1 MSIPNGSR
9 AVLIAIGVA
18 LATSAPVAPA
28 CAGELV
34 DLIDTLDPPTMPGA
48 PASVAYGKI
57 PFAECFTDWMT
68 FDPTDLGAVE
78 VLSRPE
84 EHDLEKGTMSA
95 MMLLLA
101 TNSGRKTLL
110 TIDCG
115 SGVATVT
122 AQPN

>member
-1 MSIPNGSR
+1 MMSQLARSALISIGL
-9 AVLIAIGVA
+9 AV
-18 LATSAPVAPA
+18 TSLAPA
-28 CAGELV
+28 HGGELV

-57 PFAECFTDWMT
+57 SFAECFTDWMT
-68 FDPTDLGAVE
+68 FDPTELGLVE

-95 MMLLLA
+95 MMVLLA

-110 TIDCG
+110 TVDCG
-115 SGVATVT
+115 SGVAIVS
-122 AQPN
+122 ARPN